1 MISITTNIE
10 GNNYMRFVSHSAHE
24 TQIIAKAFARGLEPG
39 SIILAN
45 GDLGAGKTAFAK
57 GLALG
62 LGIKQIVNSPT
73 FNIMKVYQGEKLKL
87 YHIDAYRLED
97 PDSISD
103 IGLEEALGEKD
114 GISFVEWPKFIAP
127 IIAQYKHYY
136 EIRVNVLDNS
146 DRAIEINEVI
156 RND

>member
-1 MISITTNIE
+1 MK
-10 GNNYMRFVSHSAHE
+10 FVSHSAHE

-39 SIILAN
+39 SIILAD

-57 GLALG
+57 GVALG

-73 FNIMKVYQGEKLKL
+73 FNIMKVYRGTSLKL

-103 IGLEEALGEKD
+103 IGLEEALGESD
-114 GISFVEWPKFIAP
+114 GISFVEWPKFIVG
-127 IIAQYKHYY
+127 IINQYKRYY
-136 EIRVNVLDNS
+136 QLRVSVLDNS
-146 DRAIEINEVI
+146 DRVIEINEVI